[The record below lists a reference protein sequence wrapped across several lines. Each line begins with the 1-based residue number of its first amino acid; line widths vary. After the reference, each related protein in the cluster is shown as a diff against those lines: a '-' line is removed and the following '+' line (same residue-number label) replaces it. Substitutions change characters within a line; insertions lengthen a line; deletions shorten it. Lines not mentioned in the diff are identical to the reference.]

1 MGGPGKK
8 GQEVMEEPTLQGL
21 TIEDTIAFYKERNA
35 KARAAMTGLFDENT
49 RLKARVEELEG
60 IIREYEA

>member
-1 MGGPGKK
+1 MK
-8 GQEVMEEPTLQGL
+8 EPTLQGL